1 MLVLSRKS
9 GQSIVI
15 GDSVTVTVLET
26 TKKTIR
32 LGIQAPPHVR
42 IFRQEVQHQAR
53 RKPLPALK
61 VTELT

>member
-1 MLVLSRKS
+1 MLVLSRKV

-15 GDSVTVTVLET
+15 GDSITVTVLET

-42 IFRQEVQHQAR
+42 IFRQEAQPQAGGR
-53 RKPLPALK
+53 ALPCPK
-61 VTELT
+61 VPELT